1 MRVARAAGHALG
13 APRHVVLPR
22 GAEQQRRARRLAQP
36 DGRVVGGD
44 VRLHVE
50 AELVHEDQR
59 PVGPRD
65 LLLRVQQRPAM
76 VARPLPA
83 PIVADVAR
91 RVPMLDEVGAWPRS
105 AGLAAAAEARGE
117 AAAHVGRLR
126 SRMVA
131 ERARGLTKG
140 LGRDGADALVRHAAR
155 RGRRGHLVE
164 EDAHGRAR
172 RAQRGRAADGPP
184 RVRAARIRDAHVRGE
199 EDLACGLEALV
210 VGEDGLGARRGGV
223 VHRVRAVDHLG
234 EARCHGALEQAR
246 VRRVGRRER
255 RARLRPRHKPDGALA
270 PGRDVHRLAVPRVNL
285 HRRHLQVGW

>member
-1 MRVARAAGHALG
+1 MVVERHKGVLAHVLAHHLVHPHAMRVARAAGHALG
-13 APRHVVLPR
+13 APRHVVLPW

-36 DGRVVGGD
+36 DGRVVGRN

-50 AELVHEDQR
+50 AELVHKDQR

-65 LLLRVQQRPAM
+65 LLLRVQQRPAV

-83 PIVADVAR
+83 LIVADVAR
-91 RVPMLDEVGAWPRS
+91 RVAVLDEVGARPRG

-117 AAAHVGRLR
+117 ATAHVGRLR

-184 RVRAARIRDAHVRGE
+184 RVRAARIRDAHDVR

-210 VGEDGLGARRGGV
+210 VGEDGLGARGGV
-223 VHRVRAVDHLG
+223 GVHRVRAVYHLG
-234 EARCHGALEQAR
+234 EARGHGALEQSRMKRRGAR
-246 VRRVGRRER
+246 
-255 RARLRPRHKPDGALA
+255 
-270 PGRDVHRLAVPRVNL
+270 
-285 HRRHLQVGW
+285 